1 MATIEFGDF
10 DCTEF
15 GGFTDHTSPIPANS
29 ESCSLFLETG
39 SVKSFNS
46 ALAQS
51 FNLNQKG
58 VTFPDTNSLHNKSNE
73 QEGRF
78 GFSSVLEQGFSQN
91 QVAKLSGMHVF
102 QNFITHL
109 SLTDEG
115 LSNMQNLS
123 IPSFTSLSFFPEKT
137 NSFELELSVA
147 KDFPNTAKE
156 QSFEIENSNFLLDL
170 SLPIKEEIKL
180 EEPTKGLNLDED
192 MLSLNFGGLDV
203 MEERIESLTI
213 SQDTSIG
220 DSETIES
227 SLKLEKIQIC
237 KETEAII
244 QSLPDLSYLMS
255 RVLVFP
261 LDSRLSI

>member
-10 DCTEF
+10 ACTEF
-15 GGFTDHTSPIPANS
+15 GGFTDHTSAIPSNP
-29 ESCSLFLETG
+29 ESCSIFPETG

-51 FNLNQKG
+51 FDFKQKG
-58 VTFPDTNSLHNKSNE
+58 VTLPDNESLHKKSIE
-73 QEGRF
+73 QEGKF
-78 GFSSVLEQGFSQN
+78 VFNSLIEQGFSQN
-91 QVAKLSGMHVF
+91 QIAKLSGMRVY
-102 QNFITHL
+102 QEFITHL

-123 IPSFTSLSFFPEKT
+123 IPSLTSLSFFAEKT

-147 KDFPNTAKE
+147 KDFPNNSKE
-156 QSFEIENSNFLLDL
+156 ESSEVETSNFLLDL
-170 SLPIKEEIKL
+170 SLPIKEVKS
-180 EEPTKGLNLDED
+180 EEPTRGLNLDED
-192 MLSLNFGGLDV
+192 LLSLNFGGLDV
-203 MEERIESLTI
+203 MEERVESNPI
-213 SQDTSIG
+213 SRDTSIG
-220 DSETIES
+220 DSKKLDS
-227 SLKLEKIQIC
+227 SVELEKIQIS

-261 LDSRLSI
+261 LDKKLSV